1 MEMFDNVDPN
11 FIIRQCT
18 TLVGDPEFKTGLT
31 KGWYMTQLR
40 MGLDE
45 LSWEAPFKTLTTDFS
60 IKTGGDIDP
69 LILHMEMPRGIYNVM
84 QMYVWSGDCC
94 EPSNSMPVY
103 WKRQYNNAPGG
114 TAYTAQRKDNNIS
127 SGAAI
132 GSFTPNNS
140 TATVI
145 AFISGTTM
153 TVTAVVSGTLI
164 VGQTISGIGITS
176 GTTITA
182 FLTGLG
188 GVGTYVVSVSQTVA
202 QTTVISNN
210 VTGTITTT
218 TTTTTGNQ
226 GGGGGG
232 LDPFNPSWV
241 SGINGAP
248 YSLYYYNI
256 QDGMLMVSASCA
268 GFNNLRIV
276 YSGTNGDI
284 GDCVVI
290 PRYFAKF
297 LTDWLKWHYYQAMN
311 ARNPRV
317 GFMSLTQEAYSHIY
331 DARMGSWWLASNR
344 ASKASPKERSD
355 MSIYNSRGNW

>member
-11 FIIRQCT
+11 FLIRQCT
-18 TLVGDPEFKTGLT
+18 NLVGDPEFKSGLT

-45 LSWEAPFKTLTTDFS
+45 LSWEAPFKTLTTDFT
-60 IKTGGDIDP
+60 IKTDGDIDP
-69 LILHMEMPRGIYNVM
+69 LKLHMEMPRGIYNVM

-114 TAYTAQRKDNNIS
+114 TAYTSQRKDNNIS
-127 SGAAI
+127 SGSPVN
-132 GSFTPNNS
+132 SFTPNNNYCS
-140 TATVI
+140 AT

-153 TVTAVVSGTLI
+153 TVTSIVSGVI
-164 VGQTISGIGITS
+164 QIGQAVTGTGVTS
-176 GTTITA
+176 GTIVTA

-188 GVGTYVVSVSQTVA
+188 GVGTYTVSVSQTVA
-202 QTTVISNN
+202 STTVAVYTI
-210 VTGTITTT
+210 GGITTT
-218 TTTTTGNQ
+218 TTTQTTGSVS
-226 GGGGGG
+226 GGGG
-232 LDPFNPSWV
+232 LDPFNPTFL
-241 SGINGAP
+241 SGFNGAP

-268 GFNNLRIV
+268 GFGNLRIV

-317 GFMSLTQEAYSHIY
+317 GFMSLVQEAYSHIY

-344 ASKASPKERSD
+344 ASKMSPKERAD
-355 MSIYNSRGNW
+355 VAMYNARGNW

>member
-11 FIIRQCT
+11 FIIRQCC

-45 LSWEAPFKTLTTDFS
+45 LSWEAPFKTLTTDFT
-60 IKTGGDIDP
+60 IKTDGDIDP
-69 LILHMEMPRGIYNVM
+69 LKLHMEMPRGIYNVM

-114 TAYTAQRKDNNIS
+114 TAYTSQRKDNNNG
-127 SGAAI
+127 GA
-132 GSFTPNNS
+132 
-140 TATVI
+140 
-145 AFISGTTM
+145 
-153 TVTAVVSGTLI
+153 
-164 VGQTISGIGITS
+164 
-176 GTTITA
+176 
-182 FLTGLG
+182 
-188 GVGTYVVSVSQTVA
+188 
-202 QTTVISNN
+202 
-210 VTGTITTT
+210 
-218 TTTTTGNQ
+218 
-226 GGGGGG
+226 
-232 LDPFNPSWV
+232 LDPFIPNFGGTNV
-241 SGINGAP
+241 VVP

-268 GFNNLRIV
+268 GFGNLRIV

-317 GFMSLTQEAYSHIY
+317 GFMSLVQEAYSHIY

-344 ASKASPKERSD
+344 ASKMSPKERAD
-355 MSIYNSRGNW
+355 VAMYNARGNW